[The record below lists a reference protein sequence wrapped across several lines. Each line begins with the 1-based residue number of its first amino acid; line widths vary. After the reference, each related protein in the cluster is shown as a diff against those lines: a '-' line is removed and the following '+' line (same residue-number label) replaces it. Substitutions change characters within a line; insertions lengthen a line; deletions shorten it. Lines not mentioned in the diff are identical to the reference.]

1 MKTPPITNAKLTSLK
16 PHWASFRG
24 VSLLFKNPASPAG
37 RTLYRTLQDGL
48 QALAHDALVE
58 KHLFRFLPARAH
70 HVTVW
75 DGVNDGNL
83 SRVKP
88 EFQAAWRQFLD
99 AIPNTSSTDPLLQEI
114 RQSEL
119 LHHPNWNL
127 RLRCEQIE
135 NWSNISLVARLVPA
149 DEASEA
155 SLRQLILDRDA
166 LSDIFEAKYGV
177 RPHPDY
183 TPHITLGYFA
193 NDQLAAASGEAVAR
207 WNTLLLEK
215 TNGQI
220 LSLHRVGLS
229 LFEHMASFGES

>member
-1 MKTPPITNAKLTSLK
+1 MKSPPITNAKLTSLE

-24 VSLLFKNPASPAG
+24 VSLLFENPASPAG
-37 RTLYRTLQDGL
+37 HALYRGL
-48 QALAHDALVE
+48 QNGIHSLAQDALIE
-58 KHLFRFLPARAH
+58 HTLFRLLPNRTH

-83 SRVKP
+83 SRVVP
-88 EFQAAWRQFLD
+88 EFHSDWKHFLD
-99 AIPNTSSTDPLLQEI
+99 TIPNTSSTDPLLQVI
-114 RQSEL
+114 QQSEL
-119 LHHPNWNL
+119 LQHPDWNL
-127 RLRCEQIE
+127 SLRCEQIE

-149 DEASEA
+149 DEASAE
-155 SLRQLILDRDA
+155 SLRQLITARDA
-166 LSDIFEAKYGV
+166 LSDVFEAKYGI

-215 TNGQI
+215 TSGQT

-229 LFEHMASFGES
+229 LFEHMASFGE